1 MFFTSFFTL
10 FSYTFFIYLECYTEE
25 THGGTYT
32 ELHDS
37 FGKVVDTTIIWEGC
51 LLFKFRFIALRLR
64 SFTLKK
70 KMVFLD
76 LLQLLVGLLVNPV

>member
-1 MFFTSFFTL
+1 MVELTQSFMIPLVWLLIVQF
-10 FSYTFFIYLECYTEE
+10 
-25 THGGTYT
+25 
-32 ELHDS
+32 
-37 FGKVVDTTIIWEGC
+37 IIWEGC

>member
-1 MFFTSFFTL
+1 MVELTQSFMIPLVRLLILQF
-10 FSYTFFIYLECYTEE
+10 
-25 THGGTYT
+25 
-32 ELHDS
+32 
-37 FGKVVDTTIIWEGC
+37 IIWEGC
-51 LLFKFRFIALRLR
+51 LLFKFRVIALRLR